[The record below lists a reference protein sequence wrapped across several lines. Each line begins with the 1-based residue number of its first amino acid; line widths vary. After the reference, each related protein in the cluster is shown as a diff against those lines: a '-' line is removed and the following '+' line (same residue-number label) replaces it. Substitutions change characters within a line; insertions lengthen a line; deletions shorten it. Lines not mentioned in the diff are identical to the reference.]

1 MIDEQCSLRDIRA
14 EVESRLKLPLPL
26 TKNETAFHFWKLV
39 EQAGM
44 LIEALTLYDRIAAER
59 TPPPPIRRETKLQF
73 LERIDREGRRAE
85 VERLRA
91 ELLASGWS
99 QRDAQAELVKRFQP
113 SDGTSTR
120 AWETPDPWENGRLFR
135 TKAKEQ
141 ELEALTRDEEDD
153 QDAREYE
160 REAAAEELL
169 SAHSRFMER
178 SALAKARR
186 RARELKSP
194 TAVATSG

>member
-1 MIDEQCSLRDIRA
+1 MSDEQCSLRDIRR
-14 EVESRLKLPLPL
+14 EVESRLKLPPPQ
-26 TKNETAFHFWKLV
+26 TNHETAFDFWMRV

-44 LIEALTLYDRIAAER
+44 LIEALALYDRIAAER
-59 TPPPPIRRETKLQF
+59 TPPPIRRETKGQF

-85 VERLRA
+85 VERLSA

-113 SDGTSTR
+113 SDGTRTK
-120 AWETPDPWENGRLFR
+120 AWETPNSWEHGRLFR
-135 TKAKEQ
+135 TKAKEE
-141 ELEALTRDEEDD
+141 ELEALTRDEDDD
-153 QDAREYE
+153 QDALEYE
-160 REAAAEELL
+160 REAAEVELL

-186 RARELKSP
+186 RARELKAAA
-194 TAVATSG
+194 AVPTSG